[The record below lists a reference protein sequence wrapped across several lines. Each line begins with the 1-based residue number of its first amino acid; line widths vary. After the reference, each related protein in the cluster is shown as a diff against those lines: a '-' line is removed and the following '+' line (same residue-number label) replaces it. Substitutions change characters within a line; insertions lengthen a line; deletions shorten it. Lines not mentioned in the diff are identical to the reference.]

1 MLILVIFN
9 EFIVDSG
16 DIVVFFERKKEKNKL
31 VIGEII
37 IVMDK
42 KVRVI
47 MDGKVK
53 LVKGGEGDK
62 LKKNRKR
69 KNLKVN
75 DKENKKEE
83 SIVGVEV
90 VEVKIEYDF

>member
-1 MLILVIFN
+1 M
-9 EFIVDSG
+9 
-16 DIVVFFERKKEKNKL
+16 VFFERKKEKNKL

>member
-1 MLILVIFN
+1 MLLDIFN

-16 DIVVFFERKKEKNKL
+16 EKVVFFERKKEKNKL